1 MVVEFGGIII
11 TNRGEDRPNP
21 KNRRVYI
28 MYVDFKRY
36 KDEGAYEVKYS
47 FSETGLRQNPAIA
60 TFNTLQDAGLFI
72 RYMLGKDLTDDQI
85 EEIELLICRQDI
97 IRMEHLNDEK
107 KGGKKNAR

>member
-21 KNRRVYI
+21 KYRKRYT

-97 IRMEHLNDEK
+97 MRMEHLNEDK
-107 KGGKKNAR
+107 KGGKKNGR